1 MEFISNEMDST
12 TNSYVNMQREEN
24 SKLCNKYANYNKNE
38 LKFLNNYDLESKQK
52 PLLNALKWDDYNL

>member
-1 MEFISNEMDST
+1 MDST